1 MKEEI
6 CDSHQKK
13 EEKSNQKCLALPDII
28 TFYKNTLKK
37 IEILAWDQS
46 VQGLGFSQLN
56 PECKGSIL
64 SQQERT
70 DQMILEKLVAI
81 LKKKKEKILNSPS
94 LRIPR

>member
-37 IEILAWDQS
+37 IEILAWD
-46 VQGLGFSQLN
+46 
-56 PECKGSIL
+56 
-64 SQQERT
+64 
-70 DQMILEKLVAI
+70 
-81 LKKKKEKILNSPS
+81 
-94 LRIPR
+94 